1 MTTFETDSHFLLEV
15 VYFFGIHDSLSP
27 GSPSTPDSFSASSTR
42 VIFSPC
48 CVNAWLRPGFYLQ
61 SLIFLTFP
69 LVSLP
74 IILRVFIFP
83 PSAGKSLMSLTTSSP
98 LNSRLYIPEGIL
110 NSAWP
115 VLKIF
120 YVHILSLAC
129 TILDFSHVPN
139 PASLKSHQLFF
150 LNISHIGCLSS
161 LS

>member
-15 VYFFGIHDSLSP
+15 VYFFGIHDSPLAHLLLWIL
-27 GSPSTPDSFSASSTR
+27 FSGSSTT

-83 PSAGKSLMSLTTSSP
+83 PSAGKPLMSLTTSSP
-98 LNSRLYIPEGIL
+98 LNSRLYIPGGIL
-110 NSAWP
+110 NSAQP